1 MINKDV
7 EKILLKVQKPGR
19 YVGGELNSVV
29 KNKEDVD
36 VRFAFCFPDTYEIG
50 MSHLGM
56 KILYSAFNNVPYI
69 WCERVFA
76 PWLDMEEIMRQ
87 RNIPLYALESGDP
100 ITDFDFI
107 GFTLQYELSFT
118 NVLNMLKLAN
128 IPIKSSDRKD
138 LSQIV
143 VAGGPCACNPEPLAD
158 FIDIFFIGEGE
169 EVDLEVIELYCECKK
184 SDKTREEF
192 LQLASQIKGVYV
204 PSLYDV
210 EYNSDGTIKS
220 FTPTGNAP
228 AVVEKRLMMDMDNS
242 YYPENF
248 VVPNI
253 EIVHDRA
260 VSEIFR
266 GCIRGCRFCQA
277 GFLYR
282 PVREK
287 SIETINSQC
296 HTLCNNTGYDE
307 VSLSSLSSSDYTD
320 IIGLLTQL
328 NTWADNEKVS
338 ISLPSLRVDGFSD
351 GILDKIKTVRKSGL
365 TFAPEAGT
373 QRLRD
378 VINKNVLESEL
389 METCSKA
396 FNSGWTK
403 VKLYFMIGLPT
414 ETYEDVEGIAH
425 LAQKVVDTYYRCENK
440 PKGNSVTV
448 TISTAS
454 FVPKPFTPFQWF
466 GQNNREFLMDK
477 QLHLKDSIT
486 TKKINYNYHDADTS
500 YLEAVFARGDRKL
513 CKVLEKACEKGFH
526 FDGWSDCFS
535 LEEWLKIFDECG
547 IDGDFY
553 ALRDRSFDEILP
565 WDFLDYGVSKE
576 FLKKEC
582 DKAYQNTTT
591 PHCRLKCSNCGAARY
606 GGGVCFEKR
615 QSLV

>member
-1 MINKDV
+1 MINKEV

-19 YVGGELNSVV
+19 YVGGELNSVI
-29 KNKEDVD
+29 KDKKDVD

-56 KILYSAFNNVPYI
+56 KILYGIFNKVPYI

-76 PWLDMEEIMRQ
+76 PWLDMEELMIKK
-87 RNIPLYALESGDP
+87 NIPLFALESGDA

-128 IPIKSSDRKD
+128 IPVKSRDRKE
-138 LSQIV
+138 LKQIV
-143 VAGGPCACNPEPLAD
+143 VAGGPCTCNPEPLAD

-169 EVDLEVIELYCECKK
+169 EVDLEVIELYRECKK
-184 SDKTREEF
+184 ENKTKAEF
-192 LQLASQIKGVYV
+192 LELASKIKGVYV
-204 PSLYDV
+204 PALYDV
-210 EYNSDGTIKS
+210 EYNDDGTIKS
-220 FTPTGNAP
+220 FTPKDNAP
-228 AVVEKRLMMDMDNS
+228 KIVEKRIITDMDNS
-242 YYPENF
+242 YYPDSF

-287 SIETINSQC
+287 SVDVINEQC

-307 VSLSSLSSSDYTD
+307 VSLSSLSSSDYTQ
-320 IIGLLTQL
+320 ITGLLEKL
-328 NTWADNEKVS
+328 NGWAKEEKVS
-338 ISLPSLRVDGFSD
+338 LSLPSLRVDGFSD
-351 GILDKIKTVRKSGL
+351 EILDKIKTVRKSGL

-378 VINKNVLESEL
+378 VINKNVFEDEL
-389 METCSKA
+389 IKTCSKA
-396 FNSGWTK
+396 FNAGWNK

-414 ETYEDVEGIAH
+414 ETYEDVEGIAN
-425 LAQKVVDTYYRCENK
+425 LAQRVVDTYYRCENRA
-440 PKGNSVTV
+440 KGKGVTV

-466 GQNNREFLMDK
+466 AQNSGKTLQDK
-477 QLHLKDSIT
+477 QQHLKETIS

-500 YLEAVFARGDRKL
+500 YIEAVFARGDRKL
-513 CKVLEKACEKGFH
+513 CKVLEKAYEKGFH
-526 FDGWSDCFS
+526 FDGWGDCFS
-535 LEEWLKIFDECG
+535 LENWLNLFDECG
-547 IDGDFY
+547 IDPDFY
-553 ALRDRSFDEILP
+553 ACRQRDFDEILP
-565 WDFLDYGVSKE
+565 WDFLDYGVSKK
-576 FLKKEC
+576 FLIKEC
-582 DKAYQNTTT
+582 EKAYQNTTT
-591 PHCRLKCSNCGAARY
+591 PHCRLKCSNCGAVKY
-606 GGGVCFEKR
+606 GGGVCFER
-615 QSLV
+615 R

>member
-1 MINKDV
+1 MINKEV

-19 YVGGELNSVV
+19 YVGGELNSVI
-29 KNKEDVD
+29 KDKKDVD

-56 KILYSAFNNVPYI
+56 KILYGIFNKVPYI

-76 PWLDMEEIMRQ
+76 PWLDMEELMIKK
-87 RNIPLYALESGDP
+87 NIPLFALESGDA

-128 IPIKSSDRKD
+128 IPVKSKDRKE
-138 LSQIV
+138 LKQIV
-143 VAGGPCACNPEPLAD
+143 VAGGPCTCNPEPLAD

-169 EVDLEVIELYCECKK
+169 GVDLEVIELYRKCKK
-184 SDKTREEF
+184 ENKTKAEF
-192 LQLASQIKGVYV
+192 LELASKIKGVYV
-204 PSLYDV
+204 PALYDV
-210 EYNSDGTIKS
+210 EYNDDGTIKS
-220 FTPTGNAP
+220 FTPKDNAP
-228 AVVEKRLMMDMDNS
+228 KIVEKRIITDMDNS
-242 YYPENF
+242 YYPDSF

-287 SIETINSQC
+287 SIDVINEQC

-307 VSLSSLSSSDYTD
+307 VSLSSLSSSDYTQ
-320 IIGLLTQL
+320 ITGLLEKL
-328 NTWADNEKVS
+328 NGWAKEEKVS
-338 ISLPSLRVDGFSD
+338 LSLPSLRVDGFSNE
-351 GILDKIKTVRKSGL
+351 ILDKIKTVRKSGL

-378 VINKNVLESEL
+378 VINKNVFEDEL
-389 METCSKA
+389 IKTCSKA
-396 FNSGWTK
+396 FNAGWNK

-414 ETYEDVEGIAH
+414 ETYEDVEGIAN
-425 LAQKVVDTYYRCENK
+425 LAQRVVDNYYRCENRA
-440 PKGNSVTV
+440 KGKGVTV

-466 GQNNREFLMDK
+466 AQNSGKTLQDK
-477 QLHLKDSIT
+477 QQHLKETIS

-500 YLEAVFARGDRKL
+500 YIEAVFARGDRKL
-513 CKVLEKACEKGFH
+513 CKVLEKAYEKGFH
-526 FDGWSDCFS
+526 FDGWGDCFS
-535 LEEWLKIFDECG
+535 LENWLNLFDECG
-547 IDGDFY
+547 IDPDFY
-553 ALRDRSFDEILP
+553 ACRERDFDEILP
-565 WDFLDYGVSKE
+565 WDFLDYGVSKK
-576 FLKKEC
+576 FLIKEC
-582 DKAYQNTTT
+582 KKAYQNTTT
-591 PHCRLKCSNCGAARY
+591 PHCRLKCSNCGAVKY
-606 GGGVCFEKR
+606 GGGVCFEGR
-615 QSLV
+615 